1 MSHGHVTRRGR
12 TRGGGRR
19 TGDRGQVAGIEA
31 LPFGLLIFVAGT
43 LLLVNIWGVVD
54 AKFATDAAS
63 REATRYVVES
73 ARLDR
78 DPATIRAGAQ
88 AVAQRTLEDH
98 GRRRPPTV
106 RIRPEGVRLE
116 RCDRIQ
122 VTVAT
127 QVPAIRLPFF
137 GGFGEAFEI
146 VATHSELVDPTRSGL
161 DGRADCIQ

>member
-1 MSHGHVTRRGR
+1 MSAGHVPHRGR
-12 TRGGGRR
+12 TRGGARR

-31 LPFGLLIFVAGT
+31 LPFGLLVFIAGT

-78 DPATIRAGAQ
+78 DPTTIRAGAE
-88 AVAQRTLEDH
+88 AVAKRTLEDH
-98 GRRRPPTV
+98 GRQRPPTV

-127 QVPAIRLPFF
+127 HVPAIRLPFF